1 MRCCARSLRAGNVTP
16 TLSTCLIT
24 GGLKAGGL
32 LALPVGCS
40 AVWRSNKS
48 EPMVPAVIV
57 LTSDREDRGSLIMRS
72 LLGLFLIAAGLGIG
86 AYSYF
91 PDAVEDRFGLVRLT
105 RIMSPV
111 SAADPVTVSSRTFS
125 PSSPL
130 FVHTFSDPADTS
142 PQAGKSARNARPPV
156 VIAGKNLV
164 QPIQV
169 TSSSSSITPG
179 YSSPPAGTSNRSA
192 LVMDVQQELKRVGC
206 YHGQLDGDWGPGS
219 RRAMQAFIRKVNASL
234 PVDEPDAVLFA
245 LLKSHAAATCAA
257 GCEPG
262 ETENASGQC
271 TPAMVS
277 ADTTAAPL
285 DTAPVLDAAQPA
297 SRLATAMTGWAPRVR
312 VGSDDF
318 TLPNLVTVTE
328 ARAALP
334 GRMAVG
340 APLPDKPTETNNDPV
355 VKTAAIPSDDLA
367 AVAAPAEIEAVR
379 PAATPKK
386 RYSSS
391 AGKRARKQARQR
403 QLMRQAFGDGF

>member
-1 MRCCARSLRAGNVTP
+1 
-16 TLSTCLIT
+16 
-24 GGLKAGGL
+24 
-32 LALPVGCS
+32 
-40 AVWRSNKS
+40 
-48 EPMVPAVIV
+48 
-57 LTSDREDRGSLIMRS
+57 MRS
-72 LLGLFLIAAGLGIG
+72 LLGLLLIAAGLGIG

-105 RIMSPV
+105 RIISPV
-111 SAADPVTVSSRTFS
+111 SSAEPSVAVSRTFS

-130 FVHTFSDPADTS
+130 FVHTFSDPAAVS
-142 PQAGKSARNARPPV
+142 SQAGKSARNARPPV

-169 TSSSSSITPG
+169 TATSSITSG
-179 YSSPPAGTSNRSA
+179 YGSPPVTASTQYV
-192 LVMDVQQELKRVGC
+192 LVVDVQQELKRVGC
-206 YHGQLDGDWGPGS
+206 YHGHLDGDWGPGS

-234 PVDEPDAVLFA
+234 PVDEPDPVLLA

-262 ETENASGQC
+262 EIENASGQC

-285 DTAPVLDAAQPA
+285 DTASRFEVVQPA
-297 SRLATAMTGWAPRVR
+297 SRPSTATTVFGWDPRVHA
-312 VGSDDF
+312 GPDDF
-318 TLPNLVTVTE
+318 TLPNLVAVTE
-328 ARAALP
+328 ERATLP

-340 APLPDKPTETNNDPV
+340 APLPDEAAETNGDTV
-355 VKTAAIPSDDLA
+355 LKTAAIPIDDLA
-367 AVAAPAEIEAVR
+367 ADTPPVAHKVTR

-391 AGKRARKQARQR
+391 AGKRARKAARQK